1 MAGHQPP
8 PSRTDG
14 PARHGSLRL
23 ADVWGRPPARDASWL
38 QERFAPGYRSRR
50 SPARLA
56 AQSRRCAANRFQLE
70 RRRYPRYP
78 ELRDQDKLRAMY
90 VNRGIVR
97 PGDRPAG
104 WLDRDA
110 GVRGDVG
117 PGIPARHPQHDPRL
131 TTGAGCAT
139 TTTNRVSPPVRSVSG
154 SESTRISC
162 SSPCEVS
169 DCLLD
174 PRVQAGSPR
183 RFGVVGDAVDD
194 GEAEIG
200 CARRRASTRRIASP
214 TDNHTDS
221 SRRVVGR
228 SRNLPIRRQATANPS
243 APDRDSSRHGR
254 GRG

>member
-183 RFGVVGDAVDD
+183 RFGVVGDGRRRWRSRDRMCAQTGVDEADRVTNGQPHRQLATRRRTLAELADPSAGD
-194 GEAEIG
+194 GE
-200 CARRRASTRRIASP
+200 P
-214 TDNHTDS
+214 VS
-221 SRRVVGR
+221 S
-228 SRNLPIRRQATANPS
+228 
-243 APDRDSSRHGR
+243 
-254 GRG
+254 